1 MASVKQMRFTVR
13 NFFGIQKEAE
23 AGMKVRMRKNIVTKK
38 V

>member
-1 MASVKQMRFTVR
+1 MKQTRFTVR

-23 AGMKVRMRKNIVTKK
+23 AGMKARVRKNIVTKK